1 MRPSGHTIT
10 KISRNSS
17 RYRGFVIV
25 YRQRTVAS
33 PIARYEVSQGD
44 QSYGLFDAQ
53 ALATDY
59 IDQLYAQQQQQVAA

>member
-1 MRPSGHTIT
+1 MRSGEHTIT

-17 RYRGFVIV
+17 LYRSFVIV
-25 YRQRTVAS
+25 YRPCTIAN

-59 IDQLYAQQQQQVAA
+59 IDQLYAQQQVAA

>member
-1 MRPSGHTIT
+1 MQPIEHAIT

-17 RYRGFVIV
+17 RYRGFVIT
-25 YRQRTVAS
+25 RRPRTVTNHF
-33 PIARYEVSQGD
+33 ARYEVSQGD

-59 IDQLYAQQQQQVAA
+59 IDQLYAQQGVAA

>member
-1 MRPSGHTIT
+1 MQPIEHAIT

-17 RYRGFVIV
+17 RYRGFVIT
-25 YRQRTVAS
+25 YRPRTIVN

-53 ALATDY
+53 TQATGY
-59 IDQLYAQQQQQVAA
+59 IDQLYSQHQAAA

>member
-1 MRPSGHTIT
+1 MRTSEHAII

-17 RYRGFVIV
+17 RYRGFVIT
-25 YRQRTVAS
+25 RRPHTVVTLC
-33 PIARYEVSQGD
+33 ARYEISQGD

-59 IDQLYAQQQQQVAA
+59 IDQLYEQQQVAA

>member
-1 MRPSGHTIT
+1 MQPIEHAIT

-17 RYRGFVIV
+17 RYRGFVITH
-25 YRQRTVAS
+25 RPRTVMNHF
-33 PIARYEVSQGD
+33 ARYEVSQGD

-59 IDQLYAQQQQQVAA
+59 IDQLYAQQGVAA